1 MTSPRSNGNKSPSPW
16 LALKLAWELGYLI
29 AIPVVV
35 LGFGGAM
42 LDNYIGTMPLFTL
55 LGFAVAALFSGLAI
69 RRRLR
74 DILS

>member
-1 MTSPRSNGNKSPSPW
+1 MTSPRSNGKKSPSPW

-29 AIPVVV
+29 AIPVVL

-42 LDNYIGTMPLFTL
+42 LDKYFGTLPLFML
-55 LGFAVAALFSGLAI
+55 LGFAVAAFLSAVAI

-74 DILS
+74 EILS